1 MFYAIDSLTN
11 QWIKASAAQRSDH
24 YVCSCPD
31 RHRVLLKKGD
41 IRTAHFAHWDECRGG
56 GESEEHRAAK
66 QSLRERKGDYSFVKE
81 ICPMCKRKKIE
92 YCSNGTVEIEV
103 RSDDKRWW
111 YDCVYKSISG
121 YSIALEVFHTHKTT
135 QEKIEATRQ
144 KGMQIAEFRAKEIN
158 EMEEGAR
165 INNLLAVTRYCSDK
179 CELGARQKAE
189 ELRLLKWAE
198 QQLEEERREIERREA
213 EEEQKKQ
220 QTLYLLSHI
229 QWIRDEHEKRKAEE
243 QRRSEQIRQEELRHK
258 QKEQGHLIKAKR
270 KKKKR
275 NTTLKPTHAS
285 EESIQWLNAQKA
297 SMVRGSFVQ
306 DDGFTPSRFRERR
319 LEHYFLQNS

>member
-1 MFYAIDSLTN
+1 M
-11 QWIKASAAQRSDH
+11 
-24 YVCSCPD
+24 
-31 RHRVLLKKGD
+31 
-41 IRTAHFAHWDECRGG
+41 
-56 GESEEHRAAK
+56 
-66 QSLRERKGDYSFVKE
+66 
-81 ICPMCKRKKIE
+81 
-92 YCSNGTVEIEV
+92 
-103 RSDDKRWW
+103 
-111 YDCVYKSISG
+111 
-121 YSIALEVFHTHKTT
+121 
-135 QEKIEATRQ
+135 
-144 KGMQIAEFRAKEIN
+144 
-158 EMEEGAR
+158 
-165 INNLLAVTRYCSDK
+165 
-179 CELGARQKAE
+179 
-189 ELRLLKWAE
+189 
-198 QQLEEERREIERREA
+198 EEERREIERREA
-213 EEEQKKQ
+213 EEEQEKQ
-220 QTLYLLSHI
+220 QALYLLSHI